1 MAVATLVEG
10 YKQTMKVTKGLSP
23 TLIRGNDTAKQ
34 EIYIFLLVFFHGP
47 RWEKK
52 MQLDHNLSQLRLV
65 IGSVTGSY
73 FLHTPLSRSLS
84 SLALLSSQLFMLSL
98 SLSLYLVLSFSLLYF
113 PLHFHPSSPSLSLS
127 IPVFFSLFLSHLFPY
142 FPPPFPLRIITSQL
156 QKENKTIK
164 KQKLYTQANDGN
176 QENG

>member
-73 FLHTPLSRSLS
+73 FLHTPLSLSLS
-84 SLALLSSQLFMLSL
+84 PLWLSSPLSSSCLAFLFLSISSSLSVFYISLYTSILHLPLSL
-98 SLSLYLVLSFSLLYF
+98 SLSLSSF
-113 PLHFHPSSPSLSLS
+113 PSSCPISFPIFLLLSLS
-127 IPVFFSLFLSHLFPY
+127 
-142 FPPPFPLRIITSQL
+142 
-156 QKENKTIK
+156 E
-164 KQKLYTQANDGN
+164 
-176 QENG
+176 